1 MTVVKEAT
9 YMRRSGTA
17 RNGGYLYE
25 LEDYFR
31 RTLVD
36 EYPARSSRLWE
47 RDYSGP
53 EHYSKSVDT
62 MRARWRELLAPPTL
76 SPIGE
81 PSIEEGWIDG
91 VSSWWIRQ
99 PLEGGLS
106 AQGGLAVP
114 VGGAT
119 QLVIFQHGL
128 GSVPE
133 RAFGVDD
140 PERTYDEVALRLLEA
155 GYAVLAPM
163 NLSFVEQRNR
173 AQRLARL
180 GGRTVEGIEFSRLSQ
195 LLDTVQEHFGLD
207 TSRVGFW
214 GSSWGG
220 MAVQFFS
227 PLVERFAVGITSG
240 FFNDRQNKMA
250 VPDPRFGSFEKNN
263 EEHAYLFGHLT
274 VFGDAD
280 LASMVCPRPFMVQH
294 GRLDAI
300 AWWPQVV
307 EEFDRAQIHWSN
319 LGLGDRVNI
328 DLHEGGHVVR
338 AEPGVDWIGKWL

>member
-1 MTVVKEAT
+1 MKSSQ
-9 YMRRSGTA
+9 YMRRSGLV

-31 RTLVD
+31 STLVE
-36 EYPARSSRLWE
+36 EYPARSSRQWA
-47 RDYSGP
+47 RDYSSAKQ
-53 EHYSKSVDT
+53 YVQSVDT
-62 MRARWRELLAPPTL
+62 MREKWREILAPPSL
-76 SPIGE
+76 APSGE
-81 PSIEEGWIDG
+81 PTIEDGWIDG
-91 VSSWWIRQ
+91 LTSWWIRQ
-99 PLEGGLS
+99 PLHGGLS
-106 AQGGLAVP
+106 AQGGLAIP
-114 VGGAT
+114 TGGAAK
-119 QLVIFQHGL
+119 LVVFQHGL

-163 NLSFVEQRNR
+163 NLSFIPQRNR

-180 GGRTVEGIEFSRLSQ
+180 GGLTIEGIEFARLSQ
-195 LLDTVQEHFGLD
+195 LLDTVQAKFGID
-207 TSRVGFW
+207 TSRVGLW

-227 PLVERFAVGITSG
+227 PLAERFAVGITSG
-240 FFNDRQNKMA
+240 FFNDRQQKMV
-250 VPDPRFGSFEKNN
+250 VPDSRFGSFEKND
-263 EEHAYLFGHLT
+263 EEHAYVFGHLT
-274 VFGDAD
+274 AFGDAD

-307 EEFDRAQIHWSN
+307 DEYERARSHWEN
-319 LGLGDRVNI
+319 LGLSDRVSL

-338 AEPGVDWIGKWL
+338 AAPGVDWMSQWL

>member
-1 MTVVKEAT
+1 M
-9 YMRRSGTA
+9 

-31 RTLVD
+31 RTLV
-36 EYPARSSRLWE
+36 EQYPVRSARQWS
-47 RDYSGP
+47 RDYSS
-53 EHYSKSVDT
+53 EERYVESVGD
-62 MRARWRELLAPPTL
+62 MRERWRELLAPPSL
-76 SPIGE
+76 SPSGE
-81 PSIEEGWIDG
+81 PTIEEGWIDG
-91 VSSWWIRQ
+91 LTSWWIRQ
-99 PLEGGLS
+99 PLHGGLS
-106 AQGGLAVP
+106 AQGGLAIP
-114 VGGAT
+114 AGGASK
-119 QLVIFQHGL
+119 LVVFQHGL

-163 NLSFVEQRNR
+163 NVSFIEQRNR

-180 GGRTVEGIEFSRLSQ
+180 GGLTIEGIEFARLSQ
-195 LLDTVQEHFGLD
+195 LLDTVQESFGLD
-207 TSRVGFW
+207 TSRVGIW

-227 PLVERFAVGITSG
+227 PLADRFAVGITSG
-240 FFNDRQNKMA
+240 FFNDRQQKMV

-263 EEHAYLFGHLT
+263 EEHAYVFGHLT
-274 VFGDAD
+274 AFGDAD

-307 EEFDRAQIHWSN
+307 EEYERARTHWSN
-319 LGLGDRVNI
+319 LGLSARVNM

-338 AEPGVDWIGKWL
+338 AAPGVNWMSKWL